1 MKMSFKRT
9 VALNSNFAAAKR
21 NKNDEFY
28 TQFSDIEKEIG
39 NYENLLCG
47 KKILCNCNDGFS
59 SGFWLYFSQNF
70 IRLKL
75 KWLTT
80 VKYMSDEPSYML
92 EMYSEKDEVK
102 TVKTN
107 LSGNGDF
114 RSNEC
119 IRLLEKSDIVITN
132 PPFSLFREYVALL
145 LKFNKRFLIVGSSN
159 AVTYK
164 DVFMNFKDNKLWFGV
179 NFVKNFVQ
187 QDGKICSFGNILW
200 YTNLNYEKRY
210 DKLMLYKKYSE
221 SAYAVYDNFPAIEV
235 GKTAD
240 IPYDYNGLMGVPI
253 SFLTKYNPEQFE
265 IVGMT
270 NCNSKYALSPIKWYE
285 NAVQHK
291 LDGTTGSGSKVNTA
305 AVILLNERPS
315 GTYYTASNA
324 DGYLVCVYVRVL
336 IRLKRI

>member
-1 MKMSFKRT
+1 MKIYSKK
-9 VALNSNFAAAKR
+9 VAALNSNFAAAKK

-28 TQFSDIEKEIG
+28 TQLSDIEKEIF
-39 NYENLLCG
+39 NYEYLLRG
-47 KKILCNCNDGFS
+47 KKILCNCNDDFS
-59 SGFWLYFSQNF
+59 SGFWRYFSHNF
-70 IRLKL
+70 IRLRL
-75 KWLTT
+75 KSLTA
-80 VKYMSDEPSYML
+80 VKYTSDKPSYML
-92 EMYSEKDEVK
+92 EMYFENDEVK

-114 RSNEC
+114 RSDEC

-132 PPFSLFREYVALL
+132 PPFSLFREYIALL
-145 LKFNKRFLIVGSSN
+145 LKFNKRFLIVGNSN

-179 NFVKNFVQ
+179 NSVRNFIQ

-200 YTNLNYEKRY
+200 YTNLNYEKQY
-210 DKLMLYKKYSE
+210 EKLKPYKKYSE
-221 SAYAVYDNFPAIEV
+221 SAYSVYDNFPAIEV
-235 GKTAD
+235 GRAAD

-265 IVGMT
+265 IIGMT
-270 NCNSKYALSPIKWYE
+270 NCNSKYALSPVKWYE

-291 LDGTTGSGSKVNTA
+291 LDGTIGNGNKVNTA
-305 AVILLNERPS
+305 AAILLKERPS